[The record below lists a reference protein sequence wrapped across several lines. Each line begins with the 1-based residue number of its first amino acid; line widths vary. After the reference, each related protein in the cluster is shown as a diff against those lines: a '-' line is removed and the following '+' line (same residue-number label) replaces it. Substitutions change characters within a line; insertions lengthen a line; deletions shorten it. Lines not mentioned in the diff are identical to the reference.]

1 MLASLGQASK
11 LDDTHLHNNSKKQEI
26 MARQKKTII
35 SGVSREAADEAF
47 ATYAKSD
54 AQIQKIQAEIELQC
68 AKVREK
74 YADKLAVLGDARET
88 AFDVLQS
95 FAMENQ
101 AELFVK
107 KKSLEMAHGTIGF
120 RTGTPKLKTL
130 KGFTWA
136 SALQLAKK
144 FLPVTYIRQTEEIA
158 KDRLLADR
166 EMSEVGV
173 YDTPTGDIRLVTMKE
188 AMAVCGIQVV
198 QDETFYVEPKKE
210 EGLS

>member
-1 MLASLGQASK
+1 MG
-11 LDDTHLHNNSKKQEI
+11 
-26 MARQKKTII
+26 RQKKTII
-35 SGVSREAADEAF
+35 SGVTRESADEAF

-54 AQIQKIQAEIELQC
+54 AQIQKINAEIELQC
-68 AKVREK
+68 AKIREK
-74 YADKLAVLGDARET
+74 YADRLSVLGAEKEN

-95 FAMENQ
+95 FATEHQ
-101 AELFVK
+101 AELFTK

-144 FLPVTYIRQTEEIA
+144 FLPATYIRQTEDIA
-158 KDRLLADR
+158 KDKLLADR
-166 EMSEVGV
+166 ELEDVAV
-173 YDTPTGDIRLVTMKE
+173 YDTATGDPRDVPMKE

-210 EGLS
+210 ESSL

>member
-1 MLASLGQASK
+1 
-11 LDDTHLHNNSKKQEI
+11 

-54 AQIQKIQAEIELQC
+54 AQIQKINAEIDLQC
-68 AKVREK
+68 AKIREK
-74 YADKLAVLGDARET
+74 HADRLTALTAERDQ
-88 AFDVLQS
+88 AFDTLQS
-95 FAMENQ
+95 YATENQ

-144 FLPVTYIRQTEEIA
+144 FLPMTYIRQTEEIA
-158 KDRLLADR
+158 KDKLLADR
-166 EMSEVGV
+166 DMDEVEV
-173 YDTPTGDIRLVTMKE
+173 YDTTTGDPRTASMKE
-188 AMAVCGIQVV
+188 AMAVIGIQVV

-210 EGLS
+210 ETAV